1 MIKYSQT
8 TNSFYDTALSA
19 DIPFD
24 AVDVT
29 PARHAEIMRELSNRG
44 KTLSADPAT
53 GEPIVIDAAQPS
65 LMELASFARQ
75 QRNRLLAES
84 DWVVVRA
91 CEINAP
97 IPENWKTYRKALRD
111 LPKQPG
117 FPTEINWPA
126 LQG

>member
-53 GEPIVIDAAQPS
+53 GEPIVVDAAQPS

-84 DWVVVRA
+84 DWVVLRSYETGV
-91 CEINAP
+91 P
-97 IPENWKTYRKALRD
+97 VPKNWKTYRKALRD
-111 LPKQPG
+111 VPDQLG
-117 FPTEINWPA
+117 FPTNIIWPT